1 MRSFATPTLL
11 AIALTLTAQAP
22 AQDVTSAAPKP
33 ASAPSTEQP
42 PKSKDPE
49 TDHRT
54 AREAKRIC
62 ALHGAERAA
71 ELRKLKKKSG
81 LDLYCPND

>member
-11 AIALTLTAQAP
+11 AFALTLAVQAP
-22 AQDVTSAAPKP
+22 AQDATSAAPKP

-42 PKSKDPE
+42 PKSKHPD
-49 TDHRT
+49 DHRT

-62 ALHGAERAA
+62 ALHGSERAA
-71 ELRKLKKKSG
+71 ELRRLQRKSG